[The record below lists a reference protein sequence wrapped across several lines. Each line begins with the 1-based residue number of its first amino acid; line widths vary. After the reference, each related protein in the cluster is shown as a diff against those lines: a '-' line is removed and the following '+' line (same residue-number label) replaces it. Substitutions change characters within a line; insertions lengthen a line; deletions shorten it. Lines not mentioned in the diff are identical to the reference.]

1 MKLHTLLKILPFVK
15 LPNDNP
21 EIQDIVQDN
30 RKVTAGSLFICIEGL
45 TVDGHQFAQ
54 DAANKGAAA
63 VLSEKPLDV
72 NNIPVIIVPSTKRAM
87 AILADFF
94 YGQPTKKMKL
104 IGITGTNGKTTTSH
118 LIEQILRDAGGKTG
132 LIGTMYMKIGENII
146 ETKNTTP
153 DSLTLQKTFKQMI
166 DEGVE
171 SAVMEVSSHALDQGR
186 VFGCDYDIAVF
197 TNITQDHLDYHH
209 TMEAYLRAKSLLF
222 AQLGNSYDYEHPK
235 FAVLNMDD
243 SGSKQ
248 IQKETAAHIIS
259 YGIDDQSAQF
269 TAKDI
274 EMNSRG
280 TVFTLVSPEGECKVH
295 LQLIGKFSVYNILA
309 AISVGYVLNIPLDS
323 IIQSVEKV
331 KGVSGRFELVDAGQH
346 FPIIVDYAHTPDSLE
361 NVLKTVQQFAK
372 KRIFVVVG
380 CGGDRDKTKRPV
392 MAQIACKYAT
402 YPIFT
407 SDNPR
412 SENPESIIEDM
423 EEGVKGHS
431 YVKIVDRK
439 EAINYAIREASEG
452 DVVLIAG
459 KGHETYQIIGDKIN
473 DFDDRI
479 VASEAVRESKKC

>member
-1 MKLHTLLKILPFVK
+1 MKLHTLLKVLPFVK
-15 LPNDNP
+15 LPIDNP

-30 RKVTAGSLFICIEGL
+30 RKVSSGSLFICIEGL
-45 TVDGHQFAQ
+45 TVDGHQFAE

-63 VLSEKPLDV
+63 ILAEKPLNV
-72 NNIPVIIVPSTKRAM
+72 NIPVILVPSTKRAM

-94 YGQPTKKMKL
+94 YGQPTKKMRL
-104 IGITGTNGKTTTSH
+104 VGITGTNGKTTTSH
-118 LIEQILRDAGGKTG
+118 LIEQIFRDAGEKTG
-132 LIGTMYMKIGENII
+132 LIGTMYMKIADNVLD
-146 ETKNTTP
+146 TKNTTP
-153 DSLTLQKTFKQMI
+153 DSLTLQNTFKQML
-166 DEGVE
+166 DEGV
-171 SAVMEVSSHALDQGR
+171 STAVMEVSSHALDQGR
-186 VFGCDYDIAVF
+186 VFGCDYDVAVF

-222 AQLGNSYDYEHPK
+222 AQLGNAYNYEHPK

-248 IQKETAAHIIS
+248 IQKETAAHIVT
-259 YGIDDQSAQF
+259 YGIDNQSAQF

-274 EMNSRG
+274 EMNSKG
-280 TVFTLVSPEGECKVH
+280 TSFTLISPEGETRIH
-295 LQLIGKFSVYNILA
+295 LQLIGKFSIYNILA

-331 KGVSGRFELVDAGQH
+331 KGVSGRFELVHAGQD

-380 CGGDRDKTKRPV
+380 CGGDRDRTKRPI
-392 MAQIACKYAT
+392 MAQIACQYAT
-402 YPIFT
+402 DPIFT

-412 SENPESIIEDM
+412 SENPAAIIKEM
-423 EEGVKGHS
+423 EEGVEGLS
-431 YVKIVDRK
+431 YVKFVDRK
-439 EAINYAIREASEG
+439 EAIQYAIQNASEG

-473 DFDDRI
+473 DFDDRV
-479 VASEAVRESKKC
+479 VASEAVQECKK

>member
-1 MKLHTLLKILPFVK
+1 MKLHTLLQVLPFVK
-15 LPNDNP
+15 LPNENP

-30 RKVTAGSLFICIEGL
+30 RKVLPGSLFICIEGL
-45 TVDGHQFAQ
+45 TVDGHKFAQ
-54 DAANKGAAA
+54 DAADKGAAA
-63 VLSEKPLDV
+63 LLSERPLDV
-72 NNIPVIIVPSTKRAM
+72 NIPVIIVPNTKRAM

-118 LIEQILRDAGGKTG
+118 LIEQILRDAGEKTG
-132 LIGTMYMKIGENII
+132 LIGTMYMKIADSIL

-153 DSLTLQKTFKQMI
+153 DSLTLQKTFKQMF

-186 VFGCDYDIAVF
+186 VFGCDYDVAVF

-222 AQLGNSYDYEHPK
+222 AQLGNSYNHEHPK

-248 IQKETAAHIIS
+248 IQKETAAHIVT
-259 YGIDDQSAQF
+259 YGIDDGSAQF
-269 TAKDI
+269 IAKDI
-274 EMNSRG
+274 EMNSKG
-280 TVFTLVSPEGECKVH
+280 TVFTLVSPEGERKVH

-309 AISVGYVLNIPLDS
+309 AISASYVLNIPLDS

-331 KGVSGRFELVDAGQH
+331 KGVQGRFELVHAGQH

-361 NVLKTVQQFAK
+361 NVLKTVQQFVK

-380 CGGDRDKTKRPV
+380 CGGDRDKTKRPI

-402 YPIFT
+402 DPIFT

-412 SENPESIIEDM
+412 SENPESIIQDM
-423 EEGVKGHS
+423 EEGVKGLS

-439 EAINYAIREASEG
+439 EAIHYAIQHASEG

-473 DFDDRI
+473 DFDDRM
-479 VASEAVRESKKC
+479 VASEAVQECKKC